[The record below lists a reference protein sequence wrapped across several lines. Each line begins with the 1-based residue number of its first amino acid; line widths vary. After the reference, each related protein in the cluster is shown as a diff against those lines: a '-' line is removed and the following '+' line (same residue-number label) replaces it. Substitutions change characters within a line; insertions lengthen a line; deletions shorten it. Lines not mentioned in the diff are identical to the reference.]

1 MWKKLEEESIKKLG
15 DHVLTKN
22 VNDQKHYPSL
32 CAIITLGK
40 RGVNPRALNSQNP
53 SLRRERLN
61 KCAKPKLTLSQS
73 LSNIIIYKYKEET
86 LQKDP
91 LKNPKSIP

>member
-1 MWKKLEEESIKKLG
+1 MTKSITQAFMQLSPWARE
-15 DHVLTKN
+15 DLTL
-22 VNDQKHYPSL
+22 DFSW
-32 CAIITLGK
+32 
-40 RGVNPRALNSQNP
+40 ALNSQNP
-53 SLRRERLN
+53 GLRRERLN

-73 LSNIIIYKYKEET
+73 LSNIIIYKYREET